1 MVGCDEDAIREGLDE
16 MIAAGRGRDAFFTR
30 VVLPGV
36 TPRPIGRDENILR
49 RVRVGIE
56 PRPLSRQTNDQTI
69 CTQNTE
75 IPGPRGLVIAIRVTP
90 ISGALHYPSL
100 QSAMSSLRLR
110 PAGDCDWLGLW
121 PPSHG
126 LGPSGPPIVSSALRP
141 PVSQI
146 STRDP
151 HSQPKPCVTPRP
163 IGRDENILRRVRV
176 GIEPRPLSRQTN
188 DQTICT
194 QNTEIPGPRGLVI
207 AIRVTPISGALH
219 PA

>member
-1 MVGCDEDAIREGLDE
+1 MSNAYVLYTWYGCTLQPEPSQ
-16 MIAAGRGRDAFFTR
+16 AASHKGVLSRTR
-30 VVLPGV
+30 NALMGKFV

-90 ISGALHYPSL
+90 TSGALHYPSL

-121 PPSHG
+121 PPGHG
-126 LGPSGPPIVSSALRP
+126 LGPSGPPIVGSALRP

-146 STRDP
+146 SLVTRT
-151 HSQPKPCVTPRP
+151 V
-163 IGRDENILRRVRV
+163 
-176 GIEPRPLSRQTN
+176 SRN
-188 DQTICT
+188 H
-194 QNTEIPGPRGLVI
+194 V
-207 AIRVTPISGALH
+207 
-219 PA
+219 